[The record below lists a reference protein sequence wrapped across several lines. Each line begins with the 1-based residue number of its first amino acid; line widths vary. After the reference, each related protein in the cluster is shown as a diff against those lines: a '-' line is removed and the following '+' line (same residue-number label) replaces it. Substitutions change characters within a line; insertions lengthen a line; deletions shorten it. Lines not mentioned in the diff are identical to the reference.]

1 MEYLKI
7 YIFTLTL
14 EDTTKTVN
22 KIDIFHVKL
31 VRAPLACAKIKDFK
45 SYKKVDAI
53 GTTSRHQSSKNDQ
66 NHSN

>member
-7 YIFTLTL
+7 YSFTLTL
-14 EDTTKTVN
+14 EDTKRSVN

-31 VRAPLACAKIKDFK
+31 VCAPLARAKIKDFK
-45 SYKKVDAI
+45 TYKKIDAI
-53 GTTSRHQSSKNDQ
+53 GTTSRHQSSKNYQ